1 MLATWRPLTGCG
13 GSVGKGSVI
22 IKSTENERRLKFEQA
37 VEAEHMLAVRTS
49 EAMKKLVLV
58 DTLKA
63 RKTELNDYAQGQ
75 VDPQLQLILIA
86 RDEFLAAEDAVGKL
100 GFYRSMRD
108 VMLSAREN
116 NLKWLTL
123 AMQER
128 HHREKIALM
137 EQKLGSDEPSD
148 AEVDAAMKDG
158 DAP

>member
-63 RKTELNDYAQGQ
+63 RKTELNDFANTN
-75 VDPQLQLILIA
+75 V
-86 RDEFLAAEDAVGKL
+86 
-100 GFYRSMRD
+100 FY
-108 VMLSAREN
+108 
-116 NLKWLTL
+116 
-123 AMQER
+123 
-128 HHREKIALM
+128 
-137 EQKLGSDEPSD
+137 
-148 AEVDAAMKDG
+148 
-158 DAP
+158 